1 MDTVKKRVADGN
13 EAVIGH
19 GRQDKPF
26 CYNEECK
33 KEELGSTPY
42 KRDSLFLRH
51 EVDHGLRC
59 NNSGV
64 GEVILFQER
73 TKA

>member
-42 KRDSLFLRH
+42 KRDSLFSDMKLTMALGAITV
-51 EVDHGLRC
+51 E
-59 NNSGV
+59 
-64 GEVILFQER
+64 
-73 TKA
+73 